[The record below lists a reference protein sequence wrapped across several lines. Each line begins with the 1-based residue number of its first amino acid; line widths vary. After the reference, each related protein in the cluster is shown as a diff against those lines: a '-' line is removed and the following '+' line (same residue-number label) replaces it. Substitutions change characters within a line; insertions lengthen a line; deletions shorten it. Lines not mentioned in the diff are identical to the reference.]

1 MVKRNIKAMEIS
13 TFILFTKCS
22 VAQWRVKFKINIS
35 RYNYYQHNSLIQ
47 KWRNR
52 LHFVEKVK
60 IINVEHPKSDV
71 ANKLTQFRP
80 LFQKKIPLKCFT
92 R

>member
-1 MVKRNIKAMEIS
+1 MVKRNIKVMEIS

-22 VAQWRVKFKINIS
+22 IASWRVKFKISIG

-47 KWRNR
+47 RWRNR
-52 LHFVEKVK
+52 LNCVEKVK
-60 IINVEHPKSDV
+60 IINIENAKSDV

-80 LFQKKIPLKCFT
+80 LFQKQIPLKCFT